1 MMKNIKQ
8 MNRSIMRTILVI
20 FLGLNIIACSDDEKA
35 VGRTNI
41 SLTDAP
47 IDDEN
52 VSAVYISVLG
62 VEVKN
67 TDSWITLET
76 FGEPEVIDLLSYQ
89 NGESYFLTEKEID
102 AGEYSEVRLML
113 DIQTKMN
120 GVQQNSGCF
129 IEYKDGS
136 TKSLFVPSGGQSGYK
151 AKGDFTVP
159 SGGVVNI
166 TLDFDLRKAIVKAGN
181 SDKYILKP
189 TVRLIANQDAALITG
204 VFNTEATLFAKVVVY
219 AYEND
224 TFTADETNEPEAEE
238 VRFSNAITSSGIN
251 ETGQFT
257 LAFMSSST
265 YDLYFASYDIDGNY
279 LELLGSLNDVEL
291 TAGTNLTL
299 EVNLIDLE

>member
-67 TDSWITLET
+67 ADSWITLET

-136 TKSLFVPSGGQSGYK
+136 TKPLFVPSGGQSGYK

-251 ETGQFT
+251 ETGEFT
-257 LAFMSSST
+257 LAFMSSNT